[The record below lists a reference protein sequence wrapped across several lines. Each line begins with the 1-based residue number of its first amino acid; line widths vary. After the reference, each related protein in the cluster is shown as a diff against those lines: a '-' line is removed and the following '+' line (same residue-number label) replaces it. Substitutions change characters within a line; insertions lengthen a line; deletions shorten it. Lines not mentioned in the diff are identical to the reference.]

1 MTPARSLRKTSPR
14 KTGTARLPTRG
25 AAFGGVALAAGLVA
39 ATLIM
44 SGMSASPAQAE
55 QPLSAI
61 DWLSKSVTTP
71 ARSPGTGP
79 LTGTGWGEAPVAKGG
94 ALPESVAVSPLGAA
108 SPDGVGLLPTD
119 VTGLPH
125 ELWGMGRTDEVIAA
139 LSNTDA
145 GDLPALRSL
154 LLTLLLAEAEPPAD
168 APRDGRLLIARID
181 RLLAMGALDQADAMI
196 AASGSTS
203 VALFRRAF
211 DVALLTGNE
220 DRACETLRAR
230 PNLSPTPQTRI
241 FCLARSGDWDAA
253 ALTLRTGVAL
263 GLLTAQDE
271 ALMGRFLDPDMFEDL
286 PPPEPP
292 QPVTPLAWRMF
303 EAIGEPLPTVTL
315 PLAFA
320 HAELG
325 PNAGWK
331 AQLEAVERLARAGV
345 VAPNLL
351 LGLYT
356 ERKPAA
362 SGGVWDRAAAF
373 QDFDAAMA
381 GGDVQAVARALPIV
395 WEQMT
400 EAELEV
406 PFAMLYG
413 GALSKLALS
422 DDAACVALRVGLL
435 SPAAS
440 EVAAT
445 TQCRDAQTAFL
456 AGLAQGDV
464 AGIIPPDSTARA
476 IAPAFRNPDP
486 GPELRALLQED
497 RPGEAILAAINRISM
512 ALRGDQRGVAQGLSL
527 LRTAGLERAARQTAL
542 ELMILERRG

>member
-1 MTPARSLRKTSPR
+1 MPHKTKDSQPIPFPL
-14 KTGTARLPTRG
+14 GC
-25 AAFGGVALAAGLVA
+25 VA
-39 ATLIM
+39 AILLAIQ
-44 SGMSASPAQAE
+44 PAVLWAE

-61 DWLSKSVTTP
+61 DWLSKSVTT
-71 ARSPGTGP
+71 AAVSPGARVPGGRAEP
-79 LTGTGWGEAPVAKGG
+79 PIASGG
-94 ALPESVAVSPLGAA
+94 ALPEDVAVSALDAP
-108 SPDGVGLLPTD
+108 SPDGVGLLPAD
-119 VTGLPH
+119 VTGLAH

-139 LSNTDA
+139 LTTTDA

-168 APRDGRLLIARID
+168 ATGDGRLLTARVD
-181 RLLAMGALDQADAMI
+181 RLLSLGALDQADAMM
-196 AASGSTS
+196 AASGSNS

-263 GLLTAQDE
+263 GQLNAQDE
-271 ALMGRFLDPDMFEDL
+271 ALMGRFLDPDLFEGE
-286 PPPEPP
+286 PPPDPP

-303 EAIGEPLPTVTL
+303 EAIGEPLPTTTL

-331 AQLEAVERLARAGV
+331 SQLEAVERLARAGV

-373 QDFDAAMA
+373 QDFDTAMTA
-381 GGDVQAVARALPIV
+381 GDPRAVAQALPIV
-395 WEQMT
+395 WDQMI

-413 GALSKLALS
+413 GALSKLPLTG
-422 DDAACVALRVGLL
+422 DAACVAFRVGLL
-435 SPAAS
+435 SPASAEIAAAS
-440 EVAAT
+440 
-445 TQCRDAQTAFL
+445 QCADASAPYL
-456 AGLAQGDV
+456 AGIAQGDV

-486 GPELRALLQED
+486 GPELRALLDED

-512 ALRGDQRGVAQGLSL
+512 ALRGDQRGVSQGLSL
-527 LRTAGLERAARQTAL
+527 LRVAGLERVARQAAL

>member
-1 MTPARSLRKTSPR
+1 MRGMARR
-14 KTGTARLPTRG
+14 RG
-25 AAFGGVALAAGLVA
+25 AALLITGALILSVVGANTG
-39 ATLIM
+39 
-44 SGMSASPAQAE
+44 PAQAE

-71 ARSPGTGP
+71 ARSPGTRP
-79 LTGTGWGEAPVAKGG
+79 YVTDGWSEAPIAKGG
-94 ALPESVAVSPLGAA
+94 ALPESVAVSPLGAS

-125 ELWGMGRTDEVIAA
+125 ELWGMSRTDEVIAA
-139 LSNTDA
+139 ITNTDA

-154 LLTLLLAEAEPPAD
+154 LLTVLLAEAEPPAD
-168 APRDGRLLIARID
+168 TPRDGRLLIARID

-196 AASGSTS
+196 SASGSNS

-373 QDFDAAMA
+373 QDFDAAM
-381 GGDVQAVARALPIV
+381 GGTGAAADPQAVARALPIV
-395 WEQMT
+395 WDQMI

-413 GALSKLALS
+413 GALSKVPLT

-445 TQCRDAQTAFL
+445 TRCSDAQTAFL

-486 GPELRALLQED
+486 GPELGALLKED

-527 LRTAGLERAARQTAL
+527 LRTAGLERAARQAAL

>member
-1 MTPARSLRKTSPR
+1 MLHKTTDSRPKISPAAQVRAKLMT
-14 KTGTARLPTRG
+14 
-25 AAFGGVALAAGLVA
+25 AALAAALAAGLYA
-39 ATLIM
+39 ANG
-44 SGMSASPAQAE
+44 SGPARAE

-61 DWLSKSVTTP
+61 DWLSKSVTNPT
-71 ARSPGTGP
+71 RSPGARGP
-79 LTGTGWGEAPVAKGG
+79 TLDGWGEAPIAKGG
-94 ALPESVAVSPLGAA
+94 ALPESVSVSPLGAP
-108 SPDGVGLLPTD
+108 SPDAVGLLPAD
-119 VTGLPH
+119 VTGLPF
-125 ELWGMGRTDEVIAA
+125 ELWGMSRTDEVIAA
-139 LSNTDA
+139 IANTDA

-154 LLTLLLAEAEPPAD
+154 LLTMLLAEAEPPAD
-168 APRDGRLLIARID
+168 TQGDGRLLIARID

-196 AASGSTS
+196 AASGSS
-203 VALFRRAF
+203 SIALFRRAF

-220 DRACETLRAR
+220 DRACQTLRAR

-263 GLLTAQDE
+263 GQLDAQDE

-331 AQLEAVERLARAGV
+331 SQLEAVERLARAGV

-373 QDFDAAMA
+373 QDFDRAL
-381 GGDVQAVARALPIV
+381 GEGDIRAIERALPIV
-395 WEQMT
+395 WDQMV

-413 GALSKLALS
+413 GALSKLALTG
-422 DDAACVALRVGLL
+422 DAACVAFRVGLL
-435 SPAAS
+435 SPAAA
-440 EVAAT
+440 EVAAS
-445 TQCRDAQTAFL
+445 TQCDEASVAFL

-486 GPELRALLQED
+486 GPELGALLTEG

-527 LRTAGLERAARQTAL
+527 LRVAGLERAARQTAL